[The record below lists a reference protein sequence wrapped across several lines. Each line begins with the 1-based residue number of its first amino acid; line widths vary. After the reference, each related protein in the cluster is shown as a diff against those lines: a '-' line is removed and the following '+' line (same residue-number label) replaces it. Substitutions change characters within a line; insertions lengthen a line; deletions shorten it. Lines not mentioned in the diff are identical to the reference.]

1 MTRNQMSF
9 HLIIVS
15 QAISMIGGTILRF
28 TISLHVLDLTGS
40 AEIFATMVA
49 VSFLPLI
56 LFEPIGGAL
65 ADRFS
70 KKVLLVISDSANT
83 IIVGVLAALLFGGSE
98 SVLLL
103 GAAIA
108 LLMLISTCYFPTV
121 AASLPALLSA
131 EELPKANGT
140 VQGIRAMATIASP
153 MLAGF
158 LFGAIGVINLVAL
171 CAVIYLISAILNI
184 FIKIPHKPQKA
195 EGGVLSAIAGDLKSG
210 ISYLAKENT
219 KLLTLA
225 LIVAAVSFF
234 YQALLTV
241 TFPFMIRVHLGM
253 SEQLFGVANAAI
265 GASILI
271 ASFAAGKLKRFMQ
284 IKYLPKFFAVQAAAT
299 VPIALAMPLS
309 AAGSLAPYLLLVFGF
324 MAILFIFTFI
334 NILAMTYM
342 QTNVPPSMMGKTI
355 GLVTSIVSLPAPAGQ
370 FAMGLLIENLGEAQF
385 ALYLAIAAAVL
396 ILGLMSRKKLA
407 E

>member
-210 ISYLAKENT
+210 ISYLVKENT

-284 IKYLPKFFAVQAAAT
+284 VKYLPKFFAVQAAAT